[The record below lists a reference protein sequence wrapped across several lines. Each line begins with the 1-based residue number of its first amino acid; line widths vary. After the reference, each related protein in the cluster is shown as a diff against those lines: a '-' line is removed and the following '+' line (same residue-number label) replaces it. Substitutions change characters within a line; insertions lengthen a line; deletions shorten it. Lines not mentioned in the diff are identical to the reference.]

1 MAPLFR
7 PKPERHQ
14 LPWLSLLL
22 LFGNYAFMGRLLAH
36 GDYSTEVKVFLV
48 LGSFA
53 IALIYLHPLA
63 DLSRLVRRWFS
74 SDTLAFS
81 TFVMVAATVSILL
94 NWFQLFMPV
103 VMILTTEG
111 LARIDLQAN
120 EYDEWPTFFILV
132 LITGLGLLCGSIL
145 GHLHLFFK

>member
-7 PKPERHQ
+7 PPSRQ

-36 GDYSTEVKVFLV
+36 GGYSIEVKVFLMF
-48 LGSFA
+48 GCFA

-63 DLSRLVRRWFS
+63 DLSRFVRRWFS

-81 TFVMVAATVSILL
+81 TFVMIAATVSILL

-132 LITGLGLLCGSIL
+132 LVTGLGLLCGSVL
-145 GHLHLFFK
+145 GQMH

>member
-7 PKPERHQ
+7 PKPLRHH

-22 LFGNYAFMGRLLAH
+22 LFGNYALMGRLLAH
-36 GDYSTEVKVFLV
+36 GAYSTEVTCFLV
-48 LGSFA
+48 AGSFA
-53 IALIYLHPLA
+53 VALIYLHPLA
-63 DLSRLVRRWFS
+63 DLSRFVRRWFS

-81 TFVMVAATVSILL
+81 TFVIIAATVSILL
-94 NWFQLFMPV
+94 NWFNLFMPV
-103 VMILTTEG
+103 LMILTTEG

-132 LITGLGLLCGSIL
+132 VVTGLGLAVGWWLS
-145 GHLHLFFK
+145 HLTHL

>member
-7 PKPERHQ
+7 PKPMRHH

-22 LFGNYAFMGRLLAH
+22 LFGNYALMGRLLAH
-36 GDYSTEVKVFLV
+36 GGYSTEVTCFLV
-48 LGSFA
+48 AGSFA
-53 IALIYLHPLA
+53 VALIYLHPLA
-63 DLSRLVRRWFS
+63 DLSRFVQRWFS

-81 TFVMVAATVSILL
+81 TFVIIAATVSILL
-94 NWFQLFMPV
+94 NWFKLFMPV
-103 VMILTTEG
+103 LMILTTEG

-132 LITGLGLLCGSIL
+132 VVTGLGLAVGWWLA
-145 GHLHLFFK
+145 HLTHL